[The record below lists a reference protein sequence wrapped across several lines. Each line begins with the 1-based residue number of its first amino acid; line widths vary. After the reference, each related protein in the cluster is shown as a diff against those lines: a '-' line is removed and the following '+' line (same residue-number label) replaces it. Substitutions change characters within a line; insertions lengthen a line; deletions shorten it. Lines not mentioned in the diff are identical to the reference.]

1 MRHKKINDANI
12 TIIRV
17 ISGIMPLKSGLE
29 SIHGWLGGISVLYLL
44 TYGFARKNFLWW
56 RGLGGRIFFINVV
69 FVE

>member
-1 MRHKKINDANI
+1 
-12 TIIRV
+12 
-17 ISGIMPLKSGLE
+17 MPLKSGLE

-69 FVE
+69 LVE